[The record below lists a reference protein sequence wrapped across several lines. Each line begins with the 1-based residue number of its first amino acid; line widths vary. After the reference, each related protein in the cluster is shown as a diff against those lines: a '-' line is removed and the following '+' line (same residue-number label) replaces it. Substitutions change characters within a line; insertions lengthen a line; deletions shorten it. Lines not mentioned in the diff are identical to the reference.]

1 MTIVGFSGSVRNETS
16 CGSRMALTPPSF
28 TFNLNGNYIRV
39 LRGAAKYLLE
49 GHIGIVVGTRREAL
63 L

>member
-1 MTIVGFSGSVRNETS
+1 
-16 CGSRMALTPPSF
+16 LTPPSF

-49 GHIGIVVGTRREAL
+49 GHIGIVVGARREAL